1 MPHST
6 ILHVRSTCGLYGAER
21 ALLSLAGT
29 TPSPWRAQ
37 VCSLV
42 SPGRVDVLSGA
53 AREQGLDALTLE
65 VPGRF
70 SAMAVATLASE
81 VRRRGVGVVHAH
93 DYKSLTLAAAA
104 SALSGVPL
112 VATYHGDTGATPALV
127 AYEGLARV
135 LGNCTT
141 AVAAV
146 SRELATRLRR
156 YVHRSPVV
164 YIPNALPLAK
174 ACTHEE
180 RLRAREALGLAPDVS
195 VIALVGRLSVEKGPQ
210 VLFDALR
217 ILARTPGATV
227 PTLLLVGDGPLRQSL
242 EAQAQGLPVHF
253 LGFRS
258 DVREV
263 YAAADAVVMP
273 SLREG
278 MPLVAL
284 EAMAAGRPLIASGVG
299 ELPHVL
305 GTGRGLVVPPGDA
318 GTLASALA
326 GLLAAPGWRERMA
339 GAAREYVVTHHAP
352 ERMAERYVEALYLP
366 ALEAPSAHAAMGE
379 RKPPR
384 VSV

>member
-1 MPHST
+1 MSHAT

-21 ALLSLAGT
+21 ALLSLAAS

-42 SPGRVDVLSGA
+42 PPGRVDVLSGA

-81 VRRRGVGVVHAH
+81 VRRRGVGLLHAH
-93 DYKSLTLAAAA
+93 DYKSLTLGAAA
-104 SALSGVPL
+104 SALAGVPL
-112 VATYHGDTGATPALV
+112 VATYHGDTGATPALI
-127 AYEGLARV
+127 AYEGFARV
-135 LGNCTT
+135 LGNCTR

-146 SRELATRLRR
+146 SRELTARLRR

-164 YIPNALPLAK
+164 YIPNALPLA
-174 ACTHEE
+174 AECTEEE
-180 RLRAREALGLAPDVS
+180 RLQAREALGLAAEGS

-210 VLFDALR
+210 VLLDAMQR
-217 ILARTPGATV
+217 LARTPGATV
-227 PTLLLVGDGPLRQSL
+227 PTLLLVGDGPLRESL
-242 EAQAQGLPVHF
+242 EAQAQGLPVRF

-258 DVREV
+258 EVRSV

-284 EAMAAGRPLIASGVG
+284 EAMALGRPLVASGVG

-326 GLLAAPGWRERMA
+326 GLLTAPGWRTRMA
-339 GAAREYVVTHHAP
+339 QAAREYVVAHHAP
-352 ERMAERYVEALYLP
+352 ERMANRYIESLYLP
-366 ALEAPSAHAAMGE
+366 ALLDPREEQVAAG
-379 RKPPR
+379 
-384 VSV
+384 

>member
-1 MPHST
+1 MPHS
-6 ILHVRSTCGLYGAER
+6 ILLHVRSTCGLYGAER
-21 ALLSLAGT
+21 ALLSLAAS
-29 TPSPWRAQ
+29 TPDPWRAQ

-42 SPGRVDVLSGA
+42 APGRVDVLSGA
-53 AREQGLDALTLE
+53 AREEGLDTLTLE

-81 VRRRGVGVVHAH
+81 VRRRGVGLLHAH

-104 SALSGVPL
+104 SALVGVPL
-112 VATYHGDTGATPALV
+112 VATYHGDTGATPALI

-135 LGNCTT
+135 LGNCTR

-146 SRELATRLRR
+146 SRELTARLRR
-156 YVHRSPVV
+156 YVRRSPVV
-164 YIPNALPLAK
+164 HIPNALPLADV
-174 ACTHEE
+174 CTEAE
-180 RLRAREALGLAPDVS
+180 RVRAREELELAPDAS
-195 VIALVGRLSVEKGPQ
+195 VIALVGRLSMEKGPQ
-210 VLFDALR
+210 VLLEAMR
-217 ILARTPGATV
+217 RLARTTGARV
-227 PTLLLVGDGPLRQSL
+227 PTLLLVGDGPLRASL
-242 EAQAQGLPVHF
+242 EAQARGLPVRF

-258 DVREV
+258 EVRSV

-284 EAMAAGRPLIASGVG
+284 EAMAVGRPLIASAVG

-326 GLLAAPGWRERMA
+326 GLLAAPGWRARMA
-339 GAAREYVVTHHAP
+339 RAARTYGVSHHAP
-352 ERMAERYVEALYLP
+352 ERMARRYIEALYLP
-366 ALEAPSAHAAMGE
+366 ALLGMPDASATAG
-379 RKPPR
+379 
-384 VSV
+384 